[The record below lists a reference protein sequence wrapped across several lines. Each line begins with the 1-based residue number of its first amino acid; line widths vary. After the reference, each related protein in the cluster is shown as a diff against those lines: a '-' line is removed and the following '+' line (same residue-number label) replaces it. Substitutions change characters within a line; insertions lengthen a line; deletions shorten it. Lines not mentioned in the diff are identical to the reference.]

1 MQLILDSKMPLISLG
16 FWETI
21 KARFPMISFTWDSVF
36 TVDSENETLFL
47 ICYDGDIREVRN
59 RIRSIKSTT
68 APIIVLL
75 LVSGNVSV
83 LPALVSDGVTG
94 FIDVRSDEK
103 EVWNALTKVLSRQNY
118 YCEPVWNEILNSSD
132 GTAVSRYGLTKRE
145 IEILK
150 ELLTGKTT
158 GEVSRLFGLSTHT
171 VQTHR
176 KNSFRKLQVRSM
188 SELILFELKHRV
200 FKIPFDKIPS
210 ER

>member
-1 MQLILDSKMPLISLG
+1 MQLVLDSKMPLVSLG

-21 KARFPMISFTWDSVF
+21 KAHFPMLSFTWDPVF
-36 TVDSENETLFL
+36 NTDPDNKTLFL
-47 ICYDGDIREVRN
+47 VCYDGDIREVRN
-59 RIRSIKSTT
+59 RVRSIKSTT
-68 APIIVLL
+68 SPVIVLL
-75 LVSGNVSV
+75 LVSGSVSV

-103 EVWNALTKVLSRQNY
+103 EVLNALTKVLSRQNY
-118 YCEPVWNEILNSSD
+118 YCESVWNEILNNSE
-132 GTAVSRYGLTKRE
+132 GTVVSRYGLTRRE

-150 ELLTGKTT
+150 ELLSGKTT
-158 GEVSRLFGLSTHT
+158 GEVSRMFGLSIHT

-200 FKIPFDKIPS
+200 FQIPFDKIPS